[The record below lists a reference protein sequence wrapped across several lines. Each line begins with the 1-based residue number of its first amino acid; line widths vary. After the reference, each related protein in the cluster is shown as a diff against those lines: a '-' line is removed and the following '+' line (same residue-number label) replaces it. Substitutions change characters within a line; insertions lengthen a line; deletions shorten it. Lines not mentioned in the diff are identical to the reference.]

1 MRACKLVP
9 EPDMRT
15 INLVS
20 EFAMMNSFKCY
31 IQMLM
36 RKCIC
41 MYYTEALN
49 YNKACARNGKLK
61 LPAIHRQ
68 PHPHEWFQKI
78 VM

>member
-41 MYYTEALN
+41 TYVLYGGTKLASIIRPVPGTE
-49 YNKACARNGKLK
+49 K
-61 LPAIHRQ
+61 
-68 PHPHEWFQKI
+68 
-78 VM
+78 